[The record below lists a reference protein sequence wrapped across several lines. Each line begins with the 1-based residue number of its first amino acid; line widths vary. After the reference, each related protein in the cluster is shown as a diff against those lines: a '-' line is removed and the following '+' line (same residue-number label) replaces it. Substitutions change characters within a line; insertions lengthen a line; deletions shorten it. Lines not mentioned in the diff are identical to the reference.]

1 MPDTRIL
8 VFEPFWV
15 DLDNEQL
22 WRGKDVLQLT
32 YKDFSV
38 LRYLVEHPKQLVTRK
53 ALLEA
58 VWPETHVVEAVLTVC
73 IHELRQ
79 ALGDSPRTP
88 QFIQTVRGRGYRF
101 LVPVTVVDKP
111 PARHEAD
118 PFASRT
124 PAPSLRRSP
133 STVHRSVPLVDRE
146 AELAQLYQW
155 FATALRG
162 ERQIVFIAG
171 EAGIGKTTLVEAL
184 VAQLGTEEALWI
196 GRGQCIDQYGAGEA
210 YLPILEALGR
220 LARAPEGTRLVEIL
234 RQQAPSWLVQMPA
247 LVPEAERDVLQR
259 TASATTRER
268 MLRELAEAVETLTAE
283 RPLVL
288 VLEDLHWSDPST
300 LAWLAYA
307 ARRPDQA
314 RLLVLGTYRPVET
327 IVRDNSVRTMT
338 RELLRHGQ
346 CAELV
351 LDYLSEEGVAAY
363 LAHRCGGHALPR
375 ELARLIHQRT
385 NGNPLFM
392 INVVDDA
399 VRRGMLQEG
408 PEGWELPSGIAAVTL
423 GVPESLRQL
432 IEQHFK
438 QASPKEQEVLAAASV
453 AGSEFFVAAVATG
466 VDQGTEDV
474 EAQCADLARREQ
486 FLQARGMEIW
496 PDGTVAG
503 RYRFIHPFHQ
513 EVLYDRVPVGR
524 RARLHRQIGIRR
536 EAGYGARA
544 RELAAELAGHFA
556 HGQDYPRAVYYFQRA
571 AENALQLQAPQEA
584 VTLLTKGLD
593 VLRDLPEGR
602 ERLQH
607 ELALRLAL
615 RSPLMTT
622 KGYAAAELE
631 QCLGRARELCQHVG
645 ETQQLPGVLVGL
657 WTVYFTRAEYQQA
670 QELEQHFEHL
680 AQRTQTPTLL
690 SWSHLA
696 RGFTLSQL
704 GDLLHAREHFEQGLT
719 WYAAHQRHAQPSP
732 SGQDPGVAGLSYM
745 ALILWSLGYPEQA
758 LRRSQEALT
767 LAHKLSHPYSLAY
780 ALCLAARLQYTL
792 RQGQVAQDQAE
803 EAITLATEQG
813 FPHWRALGTILRG
826 WALAVQGQP
835 EEGVAH
841 MRQGVDGF
849 RATGA
854 QVAQPQ
860 WLAMLAEGY
869 RANGQAEHGLCV
881 LEKALSLTDRHG
893 ERWWEAELHRLKGE
907 LLLSHT
913 LDNHTDAEACFHQAL
928 AIAHRQHAKSLEL
941 RATLSLGQLWQR
953 QGKKAAARQLLAEVY
968 GWFTEGFDTAD
979 LQEATVLL
987 DALT

>member
-1 MPDTRIL
+1 MPDTQIL

-220 LARAPEGTRLVEIL
+220 LARAPEGTGLVEIL

-259 TASATTRER
+259 TGSATTRAR

-432 IEQHFK
+432 IEQL
-438 QASPKEQEVLAAASV
+438 QSTRDELAAAERESGRL
-453 AGSEFFVAAVATG
+453 AER
-466 VDQGTEDV
+466 QR
-474 EAQCADLARREQ
+474 LAR
-486 FLQARGMEIW
+486 
-496 PDGTVAG
+496 D
-503 RYRFIHPFHQ
+503 
-513 EVLYDRVPVGR
+513 
-524 RARLHRQIGIRR
+524 LHDT
-536 EAGYGARA
+536 
-544 RELAAELAGHFA
+544 LAQGF
-556 HGQDYPRAVYYFQRA
+556 VSIV
-571 AENALQLQAPQEA
+571 LQLQAAEGELPAGADAARAHLERARRTASDNLTEVRQLVWDLRPESLRAASLGEA
-584 VTLLTKGLD
+584 LGRLTDRLAEETGVAVTAAVTGTPRPLSPDAEVTLLRVTQ
-593 VLRDLPEGR
+593 EA
-602 ERLQH
+602 
-607 ELALRLAL
+607 LANVR
-615 RSPLMTT
+615 
-622 KGYAAAELE
+622 K
-631 QCLGRARELCQHVG
+631 
-645 ETQQLPGVLVGL
+645 
-657 WTVYFTRAEYQQA
+657 
-670 QELEQHFEHL
+670 
-680 AQRTQTPTLL
+680 
-690 SWSHLA
+690 
-696 RGFTLSQL
+696 
-704 GDLLHAREHFEQGLT
+704 HARAGRVALT
-719 WYAAHQRHAQPSP
+719 
-732 SGQDPGVAGLSYM
+732 LSYM
-745 ALILWSLGYPEQA
+745 DGEAALDVRDDG
-758 LRRSQEALT
+758 
-767 LAHKLSHPYSLAY
+767 
-780 ALCLAARLQYTL
+780 
-792 RQGQVAQDQAE
+792 V
-803 EAITLATEQG
+803 G
-813 FPHWRALGTILRG
+813 F
-826 WALAVQGQP
+826 V
-835 EEGVAH
+835 
-841 MRQGVDGF
+841 GVDGSGPNGGLGLHGM
-849 RATGA
+849 RERVAALGGRLAVESAPGA
-854 QVAQPQ
+854 GTTVAVTVP
-860 WLAMLAEGY
+860 
-869 RANGQAEHGLCV
+869 
-881 LEKALSLTDRHG
+881 
-893 ERWWEAELHRLKGE
+893 
-907 LLLSHT
+907 
-913 LDNHTDAEACFHQAL
+913 
-928 AIAHRQHAKSLEL
+928 IA
-941 RATLSLGQLWQR
+941 
-953 QGKKAAARQLLAEVY
+953 
-968 GWFTEGFDTAD
+968 
-979 LQEATVLL
+979 
-987 DALT
+987 